1 MINIF
6 IDTSGSMTEMGKDSA
21 AIYAVK
27 SIQDYCEF
35 NNLQSTTYTFDGKI
49 VDRITSIRFDKN
61 MNMNILNNFLSNSNL
76 MYNILISDGL
86 FNDEVKL
93 NNLISISIGI
103 DANIDYLEKATLK
116 VFEPENIIAAIE
128 YILFTY
134 NTLSNIEEENDEYEW

>member
-1 MINIF
+1 
-6 IDTSGSMTEMGKDSA
+6 
-21 AIYAVK
+21 
-27 SIQDYCEF
+27 
-35 NNLQSTTYTFDGKI
+35 
-49 VDRITSIRFDKN
+49 
-61 MNMNILNNFLSNSNL
+61 